1 MLRYLRAV
9 VCPPAPRTACDLVVG
24 AAKFATHEYVR
35 PTVIG
40 GGVYTALD
48 ARALNH
54 PCRLTKPHHFV
65 QGSVTELPFDDD
77 TLDVVLCSNTLTHV
91 REPMTALREM
101 CRCLKADRLA
111 MLHTHREVHHTRSA
125 AEHRPVNPHL
135 GDDWFAEKGDEWVF
149 REIFHRLPSVGWSV
163 RMDQPSGDLSSAAH
177 ESDELKPGFELSV
190 SCTSE
195 RATIGLLRLTL
206 REARDLGTRVTG
218 FALRA
223 GQDCGSQAPLL

>member
-9 VCPPAPRTACDLVVG
+9 VCPPAPRTACGLVVG
-24 AAKFATHEYVR
+24 AAK
-35 PTVIG
+35 
-40 GGVYTALD
+40 
-48 ARALNH
+48 
-54 PCRLTKPHHFV
+54 
-65 QGSVTELPFDDD
+65 
-77 TLDVVLCSNTLTHV
+77 
-91 REPMTALREM
+91 
-101 CRCLKADRLA
+101 
-111 MLHTHREVHHTRSA
+111 
-125 AEHRPVNPHL
+125 
-135 GDDWFAEKGDEWVF
+135 FAEKGDEWVF
-149 REIFHRLPSVGWSV
+149 RESFHRLASVGWSV

-218 FALRA
+218 FAPRA